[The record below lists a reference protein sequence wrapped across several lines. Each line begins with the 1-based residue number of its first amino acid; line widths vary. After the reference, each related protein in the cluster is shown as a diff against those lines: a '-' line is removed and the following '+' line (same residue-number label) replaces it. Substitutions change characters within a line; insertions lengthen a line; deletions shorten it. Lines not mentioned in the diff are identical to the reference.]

1 MRQLLALLHLRSF
14 ILSLAIINIRYVH
27 TQILYE
33 CNFDI
38 STENCF
44 TTEIDVTSNIGI
56 PNSLKPDG
64 PLSDVTSSCKKNQHF
79 AISYVNTLCFC
90 LCSETDG

>member
-1 MRQLLALLHLRSF
+1 MRQLRALLCLCKIDTCRLFEHSF
-14 ILSLAIINIRYVH
+14 ILSLALIYIPYVH

-44 TTEIDVTSNIGI
+44 TPEISVTSNVGNPSSLI
-56 PNSLKPDG
+56 PNG
-64 PLSDVTSSCKKNQHF
+64 PLSDVTSSCKKNINILLF
-79 AISYVNTLCFC
+79 LM
-90 LCSETDG
+90 